1 MHHFDADDSEEYN
14 DIWKGWEMFNK
25 SPFDRKEKIGD
36 KIFQMGPVAFAIII
50 ALGLLAIISLIAAII
65 VGG

>member
-1 MHHFDADDSEEYN
+1 
-14 DIWKGWEMFNK
+14 MFNK
-25 SPFDRKEKIGD
+25 SPFDRKEKIGDKIGD

>member
-1 MHHFDADDSEEYN
+1 
-14 DIWKGWEMFNK
+14 MFNK
-25 SPFDRKEKIGD
+25 SPFDRKEIGD